1 MKRLLTFF
9 LICFSFVEYTR
20 AEDII
25 NYKYWDEGKLTWDDF
40 QDTLSLKGVP
50 SAFNAFLRIEK
61 TEKRDG
67 NTRTIRPEAQACF
80 DKRHSFADRQ
90 IQNENLLRLF
100 QLKYDLLEMYRRR
113 LQTELN
119 LGVVGIAADNR
130 TRQYMDLYT
139 EQSKKAEQE
148 TENGQNEIKLQEWEF
163 YVTKELIENPAPSIP
178 RISPRRFGYGFYLGT
193 GASFPVGNIADY
205 WAPAWQ
211 INVGFDLA
219 YANTHLLCDFSAGTA
234 RTRQEITV
242 SNGQITDTWLRN
254 GHNTYTS
261 ISLGIGQQLVS
272 TKYFA
277 LMPYAGCI
285 WSGYSDQAK
294 IQEGRNER
302 TTLSYTNF
310 NWTAGI
316 CFDYRF
322 STTISLVPSFWRGH
336 REIFTASIRTK
347 LFINREQFHNFK
359 IAPDDN
365 GSMLRGCKL
374 GFSVACLGFS
384 RLLQIK

>member
-1 MKRLLTFF
+1 M
-9 LICFSFVEYTR
+9 
-20 AEDII
+20 
-25 NYKYWDEGKLTWDDF
+25 
-40 QDTLSLKGVP
+40 
-50 SAFNAFLRIEK
+50 
-61 TEKRDG
+61 
-67 NTRTIRPEAQACF
+67 
-80 DKRHSFADRQ
+80 
-90 IQNENLLRLF
+90 
-100 QLKYDLLEMYRRR
+100 
-113 LQTELN
+113 
-119 LGVVGIAADNR
+119 
-130 TRQYMDLYT
+130 
-139 EQSKKAEQE
+139 
-148 TENGQNEIKLQEWEF
+148 
-163 YVTKELIENPAPSIP
+163 
-178 RISPRRFGYGFYLGT
+178 RRFGYGFYLGT
-193 GASFPVGNIADY
+193 GASFPVGSIADY

-234 RTRQEITV
+234 RPRQEITV
-242 SNGQITDTWLRN
+242 SNGQIKDTWLRN

-261 ISLGIGQQLVS
+261 ISLGIGQQLIS

-277 LMPYAGCI
+277 LMPYVGCI

>member
-1 MKRLLTFF
+1 M
-9 LICFSFVEYTR
+9 
-20 AEDII
+20 
-25 NYKYWDEGKLTWDDF
+25 
-40 QDTLSLKGVP
+40 GV
-50 SAFNAFLRIEK
+50 LR
-61 TEKRDG
+61 
-67 NTRTIRPEAQACF
+67 NQRT
-80 DKRHSFADRQ
+80 DR
-90 IQNENLLRLF
+90 
-100 QLKYDLLEMYRRR
+100 
-113 LQTELN
+113 
-119 LGVVGIAADNR
+119 
-130 TRQYMDLYT
+130 
-139 EQSKKAEQE
+139 
-148 TENGQNEIKLQEWEF
+148 
-163 YVTKELIENPAPSIP
+163 NPAPSIP

-193 GASFPVGNIADY
+193 GASFPVGSIADY
-205 WAPAWQ
+205 WDPAWQ

-261 ISLGIGQQLVS
+261 ISLGIGQQLIS

-277 LMPYAGCI
+277 LMPYVGCI